1 MIRVSDKSRCCGCEA
16 CVNICPSHC
25 IQMVSDSEGFLYP
38 VPDMGHCLS
47 CGKCEDICPVLHPAV
62 ETSVKPAA
70 WAAMN
75 RSDAVRKESSSGGVF
90 SLLAESVIQ
99 NGGVVFG
106 AAFNECFDV
115 EHIAVET
122 MEDLARLRGSK
133 YTQSR
138 IGTVFQQVRHHL
150 KAGREV
156 LFSGTPCQI
165 VGL

>member
-1 MIRVSDKSRCCGCEA
+1 MIPK
-16 CVNICPSHC
+16 
-25 IQMVSDSEGFLYP
+25 DSYTLSLIWAIVFLAGSAKTYA
-38 VPDMGHCLS
+38 G
-47 CGKCEDICPVLHPAV
+47 LHPAV

-75 RSDAVRKESSSGGVF
+75 RRDAVRKESSSGGVF

-122 MEDLARLRGSK
+122 MEDLARCVAPNTRRAVSEPFSSK
-133 YTQSR
+133 SDTISR
-138 IGTVFQQVRHHL
+138 L
-150 KAGREV
+150 AGRCCSAGRPVRLRACEFF
-156 LFSGTPCQI
+156 LGRTTPIFC
-165 VGL
+165 L